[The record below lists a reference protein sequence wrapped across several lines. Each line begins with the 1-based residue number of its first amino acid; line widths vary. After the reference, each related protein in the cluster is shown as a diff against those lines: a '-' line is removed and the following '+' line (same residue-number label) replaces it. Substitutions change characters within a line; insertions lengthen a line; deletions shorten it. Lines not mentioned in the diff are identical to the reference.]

1 MGTAQVFLGF
11 HNMFAG
17 GTVLDRALAAV
28 MLCRSFFS
36 RYHPSASG
44 SFRHF
49 VIPLSLN
56 FYQAYQR
63 PLS

>member
-1 MGTAQVFLGF
+1 
-11 HNMFAG
+11 MFAG